1 VGDLGLLAYAL
12 AKPLSE
18 LFFVQW
24 IYLVE
29 ETMAALVVVGSQW
42 GDEGK
47 GKIVD
52 LLANRADMIVR
63 FQGGSNAGHTVITD
77 KGTFIFHLIP
87 SGILYRGKVCALGNG
102 VVIDPG
108 GLIAELDGLKRHNIS
123 VGKRFL
129 ISQRAHV
136 IMPYHKAIDKAAEK
150 AKGARRIG
158 TTGRGIGPAYVDK
171 MARIGIR
178 MGDLLNPDVL
188 KKKIQENLIEINV
201 FLRRIY
207 HTKGFS
213 VQSIFNEYR
222 AYGERLRPHITDVS
236 LVLDRAFV
244 RGQHV
249 LFEGAQGTHLD
260 VDFGT
265 YPYVTSSSSCAGG
278 ACTGSGIGPTHLSA
292 VLGVTKA
299 YTTRVG
305 GGPFPTELH
314 NDIGAQ
320 LMKRGNEYGATTG
333 RARRCGWLDLVLLR
347 YAVRVNGLT
356 SMAVTKLDVLDGCE
370 ELKICTGYRYQGKLY
385 REMPADLEVLT
396 GCRPVYERWPGWT
409 AGTSGLTSYRLL
421 PPAAK
426 RYLKRVEELAH
437 CPIDMIST
445 GSKREETIILRNPL
459 GPFCKR

>member
-1 VGDLGLLAYAL
+1 M
-12 AKPLSE
+12 S
-18 LFFVQW
+18 
-24 IYLVE
+24 
-29 ETMAALVVVGSQW
+29 ALVVIGSQW

-52 LLANRADMIVR
+52 LLAKDADVIVR
-63 FQGGSNAGHTVITD
+63 YQGGSNAGHTVITD

-87 SGILYRGKVCALGNG
+87 SGVLYRGKQCVLGNG

-108 GLIAELDGLKRHNIS
+108 GLIGELDGLKNNGIA

-136 IMPYHKAIDKAAEK
+136 IMPYHKAIDKAAEQ
-150 AKGARRIG
+150 AKGAKRIG

-171 MARIGIR
+171 MARVGIR

-188 KKKIQENLIEINV
+188 KKKIQENLVEINA

-207 HTKGFS
+207 HAKGFT
-213 VQSIFNEYR
+213 VQSIFKEYQ
-222 AYGERLRPHITDVS
+222 AYGERLRPHITDVP
-236 LVLDRAFV
+236 LLLDRAFAS
-244 RGQHV
+244 GKQV

-265 YPYVTSSSSCAGG
+265 YPFVTSSSSCSGG
-278 ACTGSGIGPTHLSA
+278 ACTGSGVGPTNISA

-305 GGPFPTELH
+305 GGPFPTEL
-314 NDIGAQ
+314 DDAIGQQ
-320 LMKRGNEYGATTG
+320 LMTRGHEYGSTTG
-333 RARRCGWLDLVLLR
+333 RARRCGWLDMVLLR

-356 SMAVTKLDVLDGCE
+356 SLAITKMDVLDGFK

-385 REMPADLEVLT
+385 REMPANLDVLEN
-396 GCRPVYERWPGWT
+396 GQPVYERWDGWT
-409 AGTSGLTSYRLL
+409 ADTTGITSYKAL

-426 RYLKRVEELAH
+426 RYLARVEELAA

-445 GSKREETIILRNPL
+445 GSKRE
-459 GPFCKR
+459 

>member
-1 VGDLGLLAYAL
+1 M
-12 AKPLSE
+12 S
-18 LFFVQW
+18 
-24 IYLVE
+24 
-29 ETMAALVVVGSQW
+29 ALVVVGSQW

-52 LLANRADMIVR
+52 LLARDADVIVR
-63 FQGGSNAGHTVITD
+63 YQGGSNAGHTVITD

-87 SGILYRGKVCALGNG
+87 SGVLYRGKLCVLGNG
-102 VVIDPG
+102 VAIDPG
-108 GLIAELDGLKRHNIS
+108 GLIGELDGLKEKGIV

-129 ISQRAHV
+129 ICQRAHV

-171 MARIGIR
+171 MARVGIR
-178 MGDLLNPDVL
+178 MGDLLNPDIL
-188 KKKIQENLIEINV
+188 KKKIQENLVEINA

-207 HTKGFS
+207 HAKGFT
-213 VQSIFNEYR
+213 VQSIFKEYQ
-222 AYGERLRPHITDVS
+222 AYGERLRPHIADVP
-236 LVLDRAFV
+236 LLLDRAFAS
-244 RGQHV
+244 RKQV

-265 YPYVTSSSSCAGG
+265 YPYVTSSSSCSGG
-278 ACTGSGIGPTHLSA
+278 ACTGTGVGPTNISA

-305 GGPFPTELH
+305 GGPFPTELE
-314 NDIGAQ
+314 DAMGTQ

-333 RARRCGWLDLVLLR
+333 RARRCGWLDVVLLR

-356 SMAVTKLDVLDGCE
+356 SLAMTKLDVLDGCQ

-385 REMPADLEVLT
+385 REMPADLEVLEN
-396 GCRPVYERWPGWT
+396 CRPVYERWPGWT
-409 AGTSGLTSYRLL
+409 TDTTGVTSYRAL
-421 PPAAK
+421 PSAAK
-426 RYLKRVEELAH
+426 KYLARVKELVS
-437 CPIDMIST
+437 CPIAMIST
-445 GSKREETIILRNPL
+445 GSRREETIVLRNP
-459 GPFCKR
+459 FMRARSK

>member
-1 VGDLGLLAYAL
+1 M
-12 AKPLSE
+12 S
-18 LFFVQW
+18 
-24 IYLVE
+24 
-29 ETMAALVVVGSQW
+29 ALVVVGSQW

-52 LLANRADMIVR
+52 LLARDADVIVR
-63 FQGGSNAGHTVITD
+63 YQGGSNAGHTVITD

-87 SGILYRGKVCALGNG
+87 SGVLYRGKLCVLGNG
-102 VVIDPG
+102 VAIDPG
-108 GLIAELDGLKRHNIS
+108 GLIGELDGLKKKGIVVS
-123 VGKRFL
+123 KRFL
-129 ISQRAHV
+129 ICQRAHV

-171 MARIGIR
+171 MARVGIR
-178 MGDLLNPDVL
+178 MGDLLNPDIL
-188 KKKIQENLIEINV
+188 KKKIQENLVEINA

-207 HTKGFS
+207 HAKGFT
-213 VQSIFNEYR
+213 VQSIFKEYQ
-222 AYGERLRPHITDVS
+222 AYGERLRPHIADVP
-236 LVLDRAFV
+236 LLLDRVFAS
-244 RGQHV
+244 GKQV

-265 YPYVTSSSSCAGG
+265 YPYVTSSSSCSGG
-278 ACTGSGIGPTHLSA
+278 ACTGTGVGPTNISA

-305 GGPFPTELH
+305 GGPFPTELE
-314 NDIGAQ
+314 DAMGTQ

-333 RARRCGWLDLVLLR
+333 RARRCGWLDVVLLR

-356 SMAVTKLDVLDGCE
+356 SLAMTKLDVLDGCQ

-385 REMPADLEVLT
+385 REMPADLEVLEN
-396 GCRPVYERWPGWT
+396 CWPVYERWPGWT
-409 AGTSGLTSYRLL
+409 TDTTGVTSYRAL

-426 RYLKRVEELAH
+426 KYLARVKELVS
-437 CPIDMIST
+437 CPIAMIST
-445 GSKREETIILRNPL
+445 GSKREETIVLRNP
-459 GPFCKR
+459 FMRARSK